1 MKLHPLDLIVLVLYM
16 LGSLGVGWWFSR
28 KQRNIRDY
36 FLSDKNVPWWALM
49 ASIVATETSTVTFI
63 SVPAFAFAANAKGEG
78 GNFTFLQLV
87 FGYLIGRLLI
97 VTVLLPLYF
106 RGELFTVYQVLD
118 RRFGGRVKRAAAA
131 LFLATR
137 SIADGIRLFLTA
149 LVLVALLG
157 WAQQGW
163 GDAAAILIIAAVTI
177 TYTYLGGM
185 AAVIWTDTI
194 QLAVYLA
201 GAILAGFILLGRIPG
216 GWDEVV
222 AAGTALEKFRLFDF
236 TFDLSR
242 SYTFWSGV
250 IGGAFLTTATH
261 GTDQLMVQRYLCARR
276 PREAAWALL
285 GSGVVI
291 LAQFALFLLIGVMLF
306 AFYQTAGS
314 LPPEVARQADRV
326 FPHFIVTELPPGL
339 VGLVVAAIFAAA
351 MSTLSGSLNSLAA
364 TAVTDFYRPLVA
376 PGRDEAHYLWISR
389 WLTAAWGGAQVL
401 VAMLAIAMKGRGVDA
416 VLAVASFTNG
426 PILGLFLL
434 NALARRVGP
443 RGALGGV
450 MLGVAVMTFV
460 WLGLRVSWQWY
471 VLIGSA
477 VTFSS
482 GVALSALWGETG
494 AMISGAA
501 LDPEA
506 ARPESAQGRRG
517 GDENNTRGRT
527 GNPPG

>member
-1 MKLHPLDLIVLVLYM
+1 MKLHWLDLIVLVVYM

-28 KQRNIRDY
+28 KQRNLRDY
-36 FLSDKNVPWWALM
+36 FLSDKDVPWWALM

-87 FGYLIGRLLI
+87 FGYLVGRLII

-106 RGELFTVYQVLD
+106 RGELFTVYQVLE

-149 LVLVALLG
+149 LVLVALTG
-157 WAQQGW
+157 WA
-163 GDAAAILIIAAVTI
+163 DPVSILLIAAVTI
-177 TYTYLGGM
+177 AYTYLGGM

-201 GAILAGFILLGRIPG
+201 GAILAGVILLGRIPG
-216 GWDEVV
+216 GWDEVA
-222 AAGTALEKFRLFDF
+222 AAGAALDKFRLFDF

-242 SYTFWSGV
+242 SYTFWSGL

-276 PREAAWALL
+276 PREAVWALL
-285 GSGVVI
+285 GSGAVI

-306 AFYQTAGS
+306 VFYQTVGS
-314 LPPEVARQADRV
+314 LPAQVAERADRV
-326 FPHFIVTELPPGL
+326 FPYFIVTELPRGM

-376 PGRDEAHYLWISR
+376 PGRDEGHYLRISR
-389 WLTAAWGGAQVL
+389 WLTAAWGGVQVL
-401 VAMLAIAMKGRGVDA
+401 VAMLAIAMRGRGVDA

-434 NALARRVGP
+434 NVLARRVGP
-443 RGALGGV
+443 RGALAGV
-450 MLGVAVMTFV
+450 ILGVAVMTWV
-460 WLGLRVSWQWY
+460 GLGLRISWQWY
-471 VLIGSA
+471 VLIGAA
-477 VTFSS
+477 VTFGSGVVVSAMLAEAREAAVLDGSVARPNAPGNEHGGKQSESS
-482 GVALSALWGETG
+482 GG
-494 AMISGAA
+494 AS
-501 LDPEA
+501 
-506 ARPESAQGRRG
+506 
-517 GDENNTRGRT
+517 NTRSL
-527 GNPPG
+527 